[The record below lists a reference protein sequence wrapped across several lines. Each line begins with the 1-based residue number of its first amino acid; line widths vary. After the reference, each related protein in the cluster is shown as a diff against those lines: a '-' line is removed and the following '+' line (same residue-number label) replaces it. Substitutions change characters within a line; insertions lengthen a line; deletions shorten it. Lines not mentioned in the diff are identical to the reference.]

1 MGSEKL
7 IPRFP
12 LSHIST
18 ARALSRAEAGSERSV
33 RELGHFPR
41 PDSSWNSPMKLLLQR
56 AVGAGPRRARSRSA
70 SSGGR
75 EAVAPQCPLRSV
87 PTAPR
92 GGGSRLSPVYPPEW
106 DAYCRPQPA
115 VPSLPAPSASRHSQS
130 SSRSW
135 HSSPRPSSSLP
146 GAGAGAGDPRLPA
159 ALAGGSAGRERRD

>member
-18 ARALSRAEAGSERSV
+18 ARALSRAEAGSERST
-33 RELGHFPR
+33 RTGALPAPGLQLER
-41 PDSSWNSPMKLLLQR
+41 PH
-56 AVGAGPRRARSRSA
+56 
-70 SSGGR
+70 
-75 EAVAPQCPLRSV
+75 EAAF
-87 PTAPR
+87 TA
-92 GGGSRLSPVYPPEW
+92 GGGSRPPQSPEQMGQRRGQGSGHSAVSPSLRPRCPSRRWLRRSPVHPPEW

-135 HSSPRPSSSLP
+135 HSSPRPSSSLA